1 MNIRR
6 YTLVFLGVSVG
17 LWVLS
22 LLVMQIFKF
31 DIANGGMMILPP
43 MVAAMVEGNKFAQ
56 QNGRLPEKGDMW
68 KFARIAALVVLA
80 ISMVFTAVM
89 TFVIPELRN
98 LMAQRMG
105 GGILMAAVLVQALVA
120 FLVTRFF
127 LGLGA
132 KSALNRR

>member
-17 LWVLS
+17 LWILS

-31 DIANGGMMILPP
+31 DIANGGMVILPP
-43 MVAAMVEGNKFAQ
+43 MVAAMIEGHKFAG
-56 QNGRLPEKGDMW
+56 QNGHLPEKSDMW
-68 KFARIAALVVLA
+68 KFARIATLVVLA
-80 ISMVFTAVM
+80 LTMIFTVVM
-89 TFVIPELRN
+89 TFVVPELRS